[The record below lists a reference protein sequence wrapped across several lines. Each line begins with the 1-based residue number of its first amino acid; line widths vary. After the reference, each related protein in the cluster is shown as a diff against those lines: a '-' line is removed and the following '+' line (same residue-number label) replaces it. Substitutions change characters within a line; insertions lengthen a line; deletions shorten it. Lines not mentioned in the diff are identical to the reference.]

1 MTKKREWLKWSPQ
14 AWLSD
19 PIVREMDLAER
30 GFYIDVLMLCAVG
43 TPCGYLSV
51 RNLPLDNR
59 QISRSLGI
67 FPKTSQKF
75 LESFRNKGVLSY
87 DETTK
92 VFYSERMVK
101 DHESYI
107 NSSANGL
114 LGAEERLKRLKP
126 PLKTPLKTEEEEE
139 EEQEQEEKN
148 ERNFKNF
155 YDLYDKKVGRVKAK
169 KEWDKLNVD
178 DELLQTILKAIPP
191 YKIANP
197 DSTYRKDPE
206 RWLKDK
212 RWLDDVSTS
221 TNSVHKIHCV
231 L

>member
-43 TPCGYLSV
+43 TPCGYLAV

-87 DETTK
+87 DENTK

-107 NSSANGL
+107 NSSSNGL
-114 LGAEERLKRLKP
+114 KGYEAKQERLKPTLKP
-126 PLKTPLKTEEEEE
+126 PLKTEE
-139 EEQEQEEKN
+139 EQEEKN
-148 ERNFKNF
+148 ERNFKTF
-155 YDLYDKKVGRVKAK
+155 YDLYDKKRGLVKTK

-197 DSTYRKDPE
+197 DSKYRKDPE
-206 RWLKDK
+206 RWLKEK
-212 RWLDDVSTS
+212 RWEDEVTS
-221 TNSVHKIHCV
+221 ASVLQMPRV
-231 L
+231 AL